1 MAKVD
6 HSSITHKLYESV
18 EKSLS
23 IKAKQDTYKENIDKY
38 MAANVDKYFIV
49 GPGDRPIYS
58 DVQINTYIQLCG
70 LTPDA
75 IKQALKE
82 SDKVGSG
89 WNIMNN
95 PFNTA
100 NVLATRYF
108 AIKKKPEF
116 IKLSEWYI
124 IVSMYPSIH
133 SKYFK
138 YGVNEA
144 CMAYTINNLSDKY
157 KIKQLKSLWAAMT
170 DMIHTAYQLHE
181 KNIIEGE
188 DIAYVKYIQDVHTR
202 LNSLIRNIANEYY
215 ANHDNRKYLET
226 EFESFD
232 EDNYHEADSNSYEID
247 RIANNVVNQLVIHG
261 PDMKLVELSAKS
273 ANVSV
278 NQLRT
283 YTLTLINGKHRK
295 DIWDITE
302 ALLFLYLFNDDGESH
317 SVAQIRTNDFMLYCL
332 KVYKR
337 SNTTNKNVIKIKAIL
352 DRWIDEV
359 GVKDET
365 NRAPTIM
372 NYKKALYTF
381 FVFSIEK
388 YGK

>member
-1 MAKVD
+1 
-6 HSSITHKLYESV
+6 
-18 EKSLS
+18 
-23 IKAKQDTYKENIDKY
+23 
-38 MAANVDKYFIV
+38 
-49 GPGDRPIYS
+49 
-58 DVQINTYIQLCG
+58 
-70 LTPDA
+70 
-75 IKQALKE
+75 
-82 SDKVGSG
+82 
-89 WNIMNN
+89 
-95 PFNTA
+95 
-100 NVLATRYF
+100 
-108 AIKKKPEF
+108 
-116 IKLSEWYI
+116 
-124 IVSMYPSIH
+124 
-133 SKYFK
+133 
-138 YGVNEA
+138 
-144 CMAYTINNLSDKY
+144 
-157 KIKQLKSLWAAMT
+157 
-170 DMIHTAYQLHE
+170 MIHTAYQLHE

-202 LNSLIRNIANEYY
+202 LNILIRNIANEYY

-317 SVAQIRTNDFMLYCL
+317 SVDQIRTNDFMLYCL

-337 SNTTNKNVIKIKAIL
+337 SNTTNKNVIKIKSIL
-352 DRWIDEV
+352 DKWIDEI
-359 GVKDET
+359 GVKNET
-365 NRAPTIM
+365 NRGPTIM